1 MLTMQNVASGAW
13 CHPHYVRWIQMVR
26 VSKAQAGTTILSKP
40 KSHWKIFLLNI
51 KSRYKYFSAKV
62 KVRKPGKVKTLH
74 YFCHKEINLTKAN
87 NIFRVSVTKKR
98 SLSKEFANCFEKSW
112 QSAILRLQGFILQ
125 GLFWKQTQP
134 RMHFSLLEGAK
145 YLSSKAFVPGMIKT
159 LNHQNDWC

>member
-98 SLSKEFANCFEKSW
+98 SLSKEFANCFEESW
-112 QSAILRLQGFILQ
+112 QSALLRLQGFILP
-125 GLFWKQTQP
+125 GLFWNKTT
-134 RMHFSLLEGAK
+134 RNALFITRWGGIFK
-145 YLSSKAFVPGMIKT
+145 SKGHCSWINGS
-159 LNHQNDWC
+159 LNHWNDWC